1 MPRSTVSD
9 LMAFL
14 AVACELDFQTKA
26 PGWFVLAL
34 ALAVDQLAIADRSG
48 RFRTTDSHAKS
59 SLPAI

>member
-1 MPRSTVSD
+1 
-9 LMAFL
+9 MAFL